1 MTLLSVPGIGLFFVI
16 VLFLFAILLPLFAL
30 IDIIRNEFTGN
41 NKLIWVIVVLLF
53 PYLGAIL
60 YFIFGGSQK
69 IRRW

>member
-1 MTLLSVPGIGLFFVI
+1 MTLLSFSGIGLIFVVVFI
-16 VLFLFAILLPLFAL
+16 LFAILLPLFAL
-30 IDIIRNEFTGN
+30 IDIIRNEFTGY

-69 IRRW
+69 VRRY